1 MEVRR
6 PRRWFYILTSLWV
19 VMLLGLGSW
28 WLFLVFKLHTTL
40 SELNLPELGSQE
52 NFLNMMKWEGT
63 FFFIFL
69 VLLGSSL
76 IVLYLRDMKKSKA
89 MQAFFSSLSHELKT
103 PLASMRLQA
112 EVIKDLI
119 EDESHSHDQL
129 SSLTQRLIQDTHK
142 LESELE
148 KSLQLS
154 RIEQDAPLTLV
165 PLSLERFLKRQEQKL
180 QLPFKVEVILD
191 PAAEEVLADELA
203 LNMVFRNLFENTVR
217 HRKNAEKVIIRAK
230 RQGEQVEVL
239 YDDLGQKFAGDT
251 SHLGELFYKFNSSKG
266 SGIGLYLIKNLMRK
280 MQGQFKIINDQRL
293 QFELTFRSAQGETH
307 E

>member
-6 PRRWFYILTSLWV
+6 PKRWFYILTSLWV
-19 VMLLGLGSW
+19 VMLLSLGSW
-28 WLFLVFKLHTTL
+28 WLFLVFKLHATL
-40 SELNLPELGSQE
+40 SDLNHPELGSSK
-52 NFLNMMKWEGT
+52 NFLNMMKWEGI

-69 VLLGSSL
+69 LLLGSSL
-76 IVLYLRDMKKSKA
+76 IVLYFRDMKKSKA

-154 RIEQDAPLTLV
+154 RIEQDAPLTMV

-180 QLPFKVEVILD
+180 QLPFKLEIIIG
-191 PAAEEVLADELA
+191 PGAEEVLADEFA
-203 LNMVFRNLFENTVR
+203 LNMVFRNLFENTLR
-217 HRKNAEKVIIRAK
+217 HQKNAEKVIIQAK
-230 RQGEQVEVL
+230 RQGGHVEIL
-239 YDDLGQKFAGDT
+239 YDDLGQKFTGNV
-251 SHLGELFYKFNSSKG
+251 SHLGELFYKFNSTKG
-266 SGIGLYLIKNLMRK
+266 SGIGLYLIKNLMKK
-280 MQGQFKIINDQRL
+280 MHGHLKIINTQRL
-293 QFELTFRSAQGETH
+293 QFELTFRATQGGPH